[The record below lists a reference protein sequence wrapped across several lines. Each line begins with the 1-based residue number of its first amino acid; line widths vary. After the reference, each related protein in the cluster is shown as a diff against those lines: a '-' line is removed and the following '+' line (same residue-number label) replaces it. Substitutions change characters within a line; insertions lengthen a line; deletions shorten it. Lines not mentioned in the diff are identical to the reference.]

1 MFTQESTKAA
11 QTDIF
16 AEEPVEAALWENE
29 AREKARIDGPTGL
42 AVRIRDHD
50 WTVGLLILLC
60 DIVCWI
66 VLYGVVGY
74 VRRDQFFVSPFEFV
88 MVDCISLLVLLQ
100 ALYIVGGYN
109 RNTETRGLTY
119 TTEHILAI
127 TAAALISSF
136 LIYSAAAYQRD

>member
-29 AREKARIDGPTGL
+29 APEKPTGL
-42 AVRIRDHD
+42 VVRIRDHD
-50 WTVGLLILLC
+50 WTIGLLILLC
-60 DIVCWI
+60 DIVCWV

-88 MVDCISLLVLLQ
+88 IVDCISLLVLLQ

-119 TTEHILAI
+119 TTQHILAI
-127 TAAALISSF
+127 T
-136 LIYSAAAYQRD
+136 